1 MESSY
6 VKVLQLADSLLVGGT
21 STCRIDCVDCGGRN
35 TLTISILAGK
45 VVWNCYKANCA
56 LSGAKKIDAASKPL
70 AQVQAFVSRTAA
82 PVEPVAPPRGVP
94 MPAVLSSPANHPK
107 VLDFL
112 ARNGCG
118 PAYADNLCRIAYDP
132 KQDRVLFCAPD
143 MSGASGKS
151 LQTWRKPKW
160 LIYGD
165 RQPYFLVAPRIRATT
180 AVLVEDALSA
190 CAIAGCGA
198 AGIAILGTNM
208 DTFMAS
214 ALKKLPYHH
223 YTICLDSDAGRKAIQ
238 IKLQLQAA
246 LTNATVSVRLLTGPD
261 PKHMTDQ
268 QLKEIIYNES

>member
-1 MESSY
+1 
-6 VKVLQLADSLLVGGT
+6 
-21 STCRIDCVDCGGRN
+21 
-35 TLTISILAGK
+35 
-45 VVWNCYKANCA
+45 
-56 LSGAKKIDAASKPL
+56 
-70 AQVQAFVSRTAA
+70 
-82 PVEPVAPPRGVP
+82 

-112 ARNGCG
+112 VQNGCG
-118 PAYADNLCRIAYDP
+118 PAYADSLCRIAYDP

-151 LQTWRKPKW
+151 LQAWRKPKC

-165 RQPYFLVAPRIRATT
+165 RQPYFIVAPRIRSTT
-180 AVLVEDALSA
+180 AVIVEDALSA

-208 DTFMAS
+208 DTFTAS
-214 ALKKLPYHH
+214 ALKKLPYYH

-246 LTNATVSVRLLTGPD
+246 LTNATVSVRLLTGSD